1 MAIINIQPLFMKD
14 VVFSV
19 GTDSYEKHV
28 SSVMFTPATTSVSW
42 KGLEPSAT
50 YTNVG
55 TATWTVDISFAQDW
69 ETANSLSAYLF
80 ANQGETKT
88 VVFEP
93 VNGGQGFTADIII
106 VAGAIGGAVD
116 SYAETTV
123 SLPVQGQPTL
133 TV

>member
-1 MAIINIQPLFMKD
+1 MAIINVQPLFMKD
-14 VVFSV
+14 VLFSV

-28 SSVMFTPATTSVSW
+28 SSVVFTPATTSVSW
-42 KGLEPSAT
+42 KGLEPSST

-69 ETANSLSAYLF
+69 ETADSLSAYLF
-80 ANQGETKT
+80 AEQGETKT

-133 TV
+133 VA

>member
-55 TATWTVDISFAQDW
+55 TATWNVDISFAQDW

-80 ANQGETKT
+80 DNQGETKT

-123 SLPVQGQPTL
+123 SLPVQGQPTR
-133 TV
+133 TI

>member
-1 MAIINIQPLFMKD
+1 MAQIAVQPLFMKD
-14 VVFSV
+14 VLFSV

-28 SSVMFTPATTSVSW
+28 SSVVFTPANTAVSW
-42 KGLEPSAT
+42 KGLDTAAT
-50 YTNVG
+50 FTNVG

-80 ANQGETKT
+80 ANQGQTKS

-93 VNGGQGFTADIII
+93 ASGGTGFSADIII
-106 VAGAIGGAVD
+106 VAGAIGGTVD

-133 TV
+133 IP